1 MFTGFKPII
10 MCELALARFKA
21 WVGLIDDVHTA
32 LTTYQTVFA
41 VTVFK

>member
-1 MFTGFKPII
+1 MFTGFKLFV
-10 MCELALARFKA
+10 MCELTLARFKA
-21 WVGLIDDVHTA
+21 WVRFIDDVHTA